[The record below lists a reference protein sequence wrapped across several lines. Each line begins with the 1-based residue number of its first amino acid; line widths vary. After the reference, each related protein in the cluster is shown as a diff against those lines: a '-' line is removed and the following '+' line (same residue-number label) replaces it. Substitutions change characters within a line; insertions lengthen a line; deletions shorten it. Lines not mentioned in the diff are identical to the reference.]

1 LKIFKNLATTVNS
14 MPKRRDSMRELFGT
28 HQDSEKLWKQQHKEH
43 ISNYNR
49 QYYLQYRDIILQKRR
64 ERRALERQR
73 RRTALF

>member
-1 LKIFKNLATTVNS
+1 
-14 MPKRRDSMRELFGT
+14 MPRRRDGMREMFGT
-28 HQDSEKLWKQQHKEH
+28 HQDREKLWKQQHREH

-49 QYYLQYRDIILQKRR
+49 QYYSQYRDIILQKRR